1 MAVKTFDNITSV
13 LRDDLEKQ
21 IQKKSKLAI
30 AASYL
35 ISKMRAE
42 TQLNKQIEIKHKI
55 TELKGKING

>member
-30 AASYL
+30 TTSYL